1 MDDEAGALGNETKT
15 AAQEIIIIIIIITGC
30 CIYIAQHVLKA
41 RGALQ

>member
-1 MDDEAGALGNETKT
+1 MDDEAGALGNETKM
-15 AAQEIIIIIIIITGC
+15 AAQEITIIIITGC

>member
-15 AAQEIIIIIIIITGC
+15 AAQEIIVIIIITGC

>member
-15 AAQEIIIIIIIITGC
+15 AAQEIIIIITGC